1 MQPEEDVYLATKVS
15 SSISATQGCR
25 SGVQSQDRHEESNPE
40 VKMVDAKDIGRGIS
54 DLLQG
59 ESRCQTDGSE
69 IRDCE
74 LQETSDRL
82 VERNDVGAIGEEKT
96 GVELLTEST

>member
-1 MQPEEDVYLATKVS
+1 
-15 SSISATQGCR
+15 
-25 SGVQSQDRHEESNPE
+25 
-40 VKMVDAKDIGRGIS
+40 MVDAKDVGRGIS

-59 ESRCQTDGSE
+59 ESRSQTDGSE